1 MLERMIKRIA
11 MLFAATWIA
20 GSAYSAGARYVRRDL
35 NFSIAQPK
43 PGARWIAGHQN
54 GDEVCIVESSG
65 GEPFSVIVSEPA
77 NIRVDGAWMLNMKRD
92 LTRAA
97 SATRSRI
104 EDFRI
109 TPSSSPIESSFQ
121 FAYTR
126 IEADGSRSFV
136 DGCVMTAGR
145 LYLLQY
151 ASASRTSLDEFRA
164 FAGSFQIV
172 DKFEALR
179 GVGAVPRELTVG
191 IAMTSLSAVL
201 GRPAAPNSAGGG
213 TY

>member
-1 MLERMIKRIA
+1 MMKRFVV
-11 MLFAATWIA
+11 LFAVALIA
-20 GSAYSAGARYVRRDL
+20 ESAYPAGARYVRRDL
-35 NFSIAQPK
+35 NFSIAQPM
-43 PGARWIAGHQN
+43 PGARWIAGGHQN
-54 GDEVCIVESSG
+54 GNDVCIVESAS

-77 NIRVDGAWMLNMKRD
+77 SIRVDGAWMLNMERD
-92 LTRAA
+92 LIRAA

-109 TPSSSPIESSFQ
+109 TRSSSPIEPSF
-121 FAYTR
+121 FFGYTR

-136 DGCVMTAGR
+136 DGCVMAAGR

-172 DKFEALR
+172 DKFEATR
-179 GVGAVPRELTVG
+179 GLSAVPRELTVG
-191 IAMTSLSAVL
+191 IAMTSLNAVL
-201 GRPAAPNSAGGG
+201 GRPAAPNSVGGG